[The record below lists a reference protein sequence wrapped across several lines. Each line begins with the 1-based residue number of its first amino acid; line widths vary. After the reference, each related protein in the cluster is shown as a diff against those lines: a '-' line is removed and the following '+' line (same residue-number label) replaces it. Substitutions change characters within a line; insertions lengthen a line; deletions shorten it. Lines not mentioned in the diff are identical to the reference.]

1 MSNNQSEVNP
11 KAYEQWNLWCE
22 EKFGGLP
29 KKAILSDSASTGGDE
44 NSAEPDKLFFISRY
58 WLNRIDESQP
68 YMLVIDDRFLSD
80 EKLDFVGL
88 GEEPKIDYYREQ
100 EEDYP
105 YFSDTADYAITENSI
120 SKYLEKMAIKEE
132 LKGKESLLSLIICAF
147 LNRDCY
153 RMYEAMLSFLY
164 DGFKEDSPRIQ
175 RLLKQSLLDRDSTT
189 AQIKALCLDKVIS
202 PLKAENAIAG
212 QESAPEGKTGNNAF
226 VIPKEI
232 DEKFRYF
239 VDKSKELI
247 RTKEGF
253 LIVNREITDFQGFYT
268 QVSNRR
274 EGNYIVPTRE
284 EIIEFVRKRDGSKY
298 SMHSLKPDKEELK

>member
-1 MSNNQSEVNP
+1 MSNNQSEVNH

-44 NSAEPDKLFFISRY
+44 NSAETDKLFFISRY

-68 YMLVIDDRFLSD
+68 YMLVIDDRVLFD

-105 YFSDTADYAITENSI
+105 YFSDTTDYAITENSI
-120 SKYLEKMAIKEE
+120 SKYLEKMSIKEE
-132 LKGKESLLSLIICAF
+132 LKGKENLLSLIICAF

-189 AQIKALCLDKVIS
+189 AQIDALCSGKVIP
-202 PLKAENAIAG
+202 PLEDKNELAG

-232 DEKFRYF
+232 YEKFRYF
-239 VDKSKELI
+239 VEKSKELT

-253 LIVNREITDFQGFYT
+253 LIVNRGITDVQGFYT
-268 QVSNRR
+268 QVSNRK

-284 EIIEFVRKRDGSKY
+284 EIIEFVRKPNGDKY
-298 SMHSLKPDKEELK
+298 SIYSLKKAEDE

>member
-11 KAYEQWNLWCE
+11 KAYEQWKLWCE

-175 RLLKQSLLDRDSTT
+175 RLLKQSLLDRASTT
-189 AQIKALCLDKVIS
+189 AQINALCLDEVIS
-202 PLKAENAIAG
+202 PLKVENAIAG
-212 QESAPEGKTGNNAF
+212 QESAPEGKTENNAF

-232 DEKFRYF
+232 YEKFRHF
-239 VDKSKELI
+239 VEKSKELI
-247 RTKEGF
+247 KTEKGYFIVNLERSSLEGF
-253 LIVNREITDFQGFYT
+253 YNNVCKRKGIYT
-268 QVSNRR
+268 
-274 EGNYIVPTRE
+274 VPTRE
-284 EIIEFVRKRDGSKY
+284 EIIEFVRKKNGSKY

>member
-1 MSNNQSEVNP
+1 MSNNQSEVNL

-68 YMLVIDDRFLSD
+68 YMLLIDDRFLSD

-105 YFSDTADYAITENSI
+105 YFSDTTDYAITENSI

-189 AQIKALCLDKVIS
+189 AQIDALCSGKVIP
-202 PLKAENAIAG
+202 PLEDKNEIAG
-212 QESAPEGKTGNNAF
+212 QESTTESKTETHSIEPPEEIQERFKKFIDDGILCVF
-226 VIPKEI
+226 LEPKNGRT
-232 DEKFRYF
+232 RYF
-239 VDKSKELI
+239 LNNKSAS
-247 RTKEGF
+247 
-253 LIVNREITDFQGFYT
+253 DFFKLFKKQ
-268 QVSNRR
+268 Q
-274 EGNYIVPTRE
+274 
-284 EIIEFVRKRDGSKY
+284 
-298 SMHSLKPDKEELK
+298 DKEALPQISAKVLHEWIYKRTGEPFKSYKSFYEHY

>member
-11 KAYEQWNLWCE
+11 KAYEQWKLWCE

-68 YMLVIDDRFLSD
+68 YILVIDDRFLSD

-105 YFSDTADYAITENSI
+105 YFSDTTDYAITENSI

-175 RLLKQSLLDRDSTT
+175 RLLKQSLLDRDSTV
-189 AQIKALCLDKVIS
+189 AQIEALSSIRVIT
-202 PLKAENAIAG
+202 PQTKENSTAG
-212 QESAPEGKTGNNAF
+212 QESTIESKTETQSIEPPEEIQKLFEPYVEEGELVLSDGAINGKR
-226 VIPKEI
+226 
-232 DEKFRYF
+232 RYF
-239 VDKSKELI
+239 LSSRSQSSFAFHVREMT
-247 RTKEGF
+247 RTKGWIE
-253 LIVNREITDFQGFYT
+253 
-268 QVSNRR
+268 
-274 EGNYIVPTRE
+274 IVPKTLKEWIYKTDGKPYTRD
-284 EIIEFVRKRDGSKY
+284 FY
-298 SMHSLKPDKEELK
+298 SEQQN